1 MPSFS
6 PEQDAALK
14 AVADWL
20 KAKPG
25 QGGTPLIF
33 RLFGYAGTG
42 KTTLARHIAEHVD
55 GKVLFAAFTGKAA
68 LVMRSKGCERAS
80 TIHSLIYKPRE
91 SGEEVPSFDLWD
103 DAPASKAALIVIDEC
118 SMVDSELGRDVKSFG
133 VPLLVLGDPAQLP
146 PIQGGGF
153 FTDADPD
160 AMLTEVHRQAEGNPI
175 IRLSMDIRAGREL
188 EPGSYGETQIVSRED
203 LDGQRVLDA
212 DQVLVGRNATRR
224 AYNARLRQRRGFE
237 GELPASGDKLVCL
250 RNNKRKGLFNG
261 ALWSVKE
268 KPSTRRDIIKMRLQP
283 DDGFAGKGI
292 KVSVRPECFTGG
304 IEGVE
309 WPLRKRFDEFD
320 YGYVLT
326 VHKAQG
332 SQWDDVVLF
341 DESAA
346 FTESRQRWLYTGVTR
361 SVGRWSPWRRA
372 AAGSWR
378 SSTRSSSRS
387 DRRGSRAHRRTT
399 GAAAPERGAAPRLR
413 RASSAATT
421 VSIRTGAACARWRA
435 WPAGRWLRSRRGVSR
450 ERRHRRRRRGQR
462 GRCALRR
469 PAGGRAPARR
479 YRRRG
484 W

>member
-1 MPSFS
+1 MTVFS
-6 PEQDAALK
+6 THQDAALQ

-25 QGGTPLIF
+25 QSGTPQIF

-68 LVMRSKGCERAS
+68 LVMRSKGCMNAA
-80 TIHSLIYKPRE
+80 TIHSLIYKARE

-118 SMVDSELGRDVKSFG
+118 SMVDAELGRDLKSFG

-153 FTDADPD
+153 FTDAEPD

-175 IRLSMDIRAGREL
+175 IRLSMDIRAGHEL
-188 EPGSYGETQIVSRED
+188 EPGRYGETQIVTRDD
-203 LDGQRVLDA
+203 LDGQRVIDA

-261 ALWSVKE
+261 ALWSVKGR
-268 KPSTRRDIIKMRLQP
+268 PTTRRDIIKMRLQP

-304 IEGVE
+304 IEGIE

-361 SVGRWSPWRRA
+361 A
-372 AAGSWR
+372 AK
-378 SSTRSSSRS
+378 
-387 DRRGSRAHRRTT
+387 
-399 GAAAPERGAAPRLR
+399 RL
-413 RASSAATT
+413 TL
-421 VSIRTGAACARWRA
+421 V
-435 WPAGRWLRSRRGVSR
+435 V
-450 ERRHRRRRRGQR
+450 
-462 GRCALRR
+462 
-469 PAGGRAPARR
+469 
-479 YRRRG
+479 
-484 W
+484 